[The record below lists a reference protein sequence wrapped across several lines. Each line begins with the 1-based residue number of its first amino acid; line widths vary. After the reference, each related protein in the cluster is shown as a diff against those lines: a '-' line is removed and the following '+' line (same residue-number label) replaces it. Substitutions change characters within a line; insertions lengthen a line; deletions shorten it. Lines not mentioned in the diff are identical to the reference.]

1 VKPDQPARQ
10 DLAEFGEAFVRGHH
24 LWLQLVHDPSS
35 LWRRNMIALHLRE
48 NGNLPMSEAVR
59 RRKQQSEKSDAL
71 WVIR

>member
-1 VKPDQPARQ
+1 
-10 DLAEFGEAFVRGHH
+10 
-24 LWLQLVHDPSS
+24 
-35 LWRRNMIALHLRE
+35 MIALHLRE